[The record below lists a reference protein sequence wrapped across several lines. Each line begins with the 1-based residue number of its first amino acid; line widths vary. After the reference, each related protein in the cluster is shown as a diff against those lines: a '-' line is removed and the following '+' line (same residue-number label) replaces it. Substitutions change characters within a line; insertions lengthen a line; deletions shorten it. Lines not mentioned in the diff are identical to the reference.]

1 MASVDFPLMAGEGI
15 EDLPRTIRRER
26 EARERAARE
35 REAAERAARE
45 QEIAAHDSAA
55 RDRRERE
62 AKSPERVARKTDHG
76 RDHVRNRDRDTSLS
90 HDFASVAP
98 QAESADYDRADYT
111 APSIF
116 RGHQSPS
123 DATAVSRFDVP
134 FAHLMAFSIKAV
146 VAAIPALVLLT
157 AILWVGG
164 ALLKA
169 FFPELIHMQILI
181 TFPDGSAPPKPA

>member
-45 QEIAAHDSAA
+45 QEVAA
-55 RDRRERE
+55 RERADKAHE
-62 AKSPERVARKTDHG
+62 QTAGARK
-76 RDHVRNRDRDTSLS
+76 RDRVRGHDTSLS
-90 HDFASVAP
+90 HDFAPIGP
-98 QAESADYDRADYT
+98 QAERSPYGKDDDYD
-111 APSIF
+111 APAIF
-116 RGHQSPS
+116 RPRHSGGE
-123 DATAVSRFDVP
+123 ATAVSRFDVP
-134 FAHLMAFSIKAV
+134 FTHLMAFSVKAV

-157 AILWVGG
+157 AILWLGG

-169 FFPELIHMQILI
+169 FFPELVHMQILI
-181 TFPDGSAPPKPA
+181 TFPDGGAPPKPA

>member
-35 REAAERAARE
+35 REAAERIARE
-45 QEIAAHDSAA
+45 QEEIAARTLEA
-55 RDRRERE
+55 RDREARER
-62 AKSPERVARKTDHG
+62 AARKRGHA
-76 RDHVRNRDRDTSLS
+76 RDQARDTSLS

-98 QAESADYDRADYT
+98 QAARPDYDRDDYT
-111 APSIF
+111 VPSVF
-116 RGHQSPS
+116 RSQPNTLDGM
-123 DATAVSRFDVP
+123 AVSRFDVP
-134 FAHLMAFSIKAV
+134 FAHLMAFSMKAV
-146 VAAIPALVLLT
+146 VAAVPALVLLT
-157 AILWVGG
+157 GILWIGG

-181 TFPDGSAPPKPA
+181 TFPDGSAPPKPV

>member
-45 QEIAAHDSAA
+45 QEEIAARAMEV
-55 RDRRERE
+55 RDRE
-62 AKSPERVARKTDHG
+62 AKSRERVAHK
-76 RDHVRNRDRDTSLS
+76 RDHRREHARDQNRDTSLS
-90 HDFASVAP
+90 HDFAPVAP
-98 QAESADYDRADYT
+98 QAERTDYDRDDYT
-111 APSIF
+111 APSVF
-116 RGHQSPS
+116 RSQPS
-123 DATAVSRFDVP
+123 ASNATAVSRFDVP

-181 TFPDGSAPPKPA
+181 TFPDGGTPPKPV